1 MIVEIPE
8 DIHIEA
14 GLLYMACVRRKVKW
28 VIANTVDDLPLACA
42 AMGWGALH
50 GKGLLNAAHFQNKDH
65 GNTAPI
71 SRDIPPEDKVCI
83 IWNDEDRPIDPR
95 GLGIRIWGWWIDHE
109 WFDQMGRK

>member
-65 GNTAPI
+65 GNTTPI
-71 SRDIPPEDKVCI
+71 SRDIPPDDKVCI
-83 IWNDEDRPIDPR
+83 VGMRVLESYDLP
-95 GLGIRIWGWWIDHE
+95 IRIWGWWHDGK
-109 WFDQMGRK
+109 WYDQMNRK